1 MSSLDQDDEIEE
13 PTEEES
19 QEQESP
25 TGFKAWTVKASNYV
39 VSKMTLLEHFG
50 DQFLQPP
57 LPPERTEFSLEGND
71 EEGTTSGGTS
81 GDDIWGTPTSGGPD
95 DESFTASPVR
105 DPSYQIR
112 QFSKVRAE
120 LLAQSSFLFFSLYF
134 RFFLH
139 NSLLFYSLK
148 LAFVL
153 ILQEA
158 SSQLIFTLKIY
169 FYTIKIH

>member
-1 MSSLDQDDEIEE
+1 MRRFGTLSSLDQDDEIEE

-25 TGFKAWTVKASNYV
+25 TGFKAWTMKASNYV

-57 LPPERTEFSLEGND
+57 QPPERTEFSLDGQND

-105 DPSYQIR
+105 ETSSYQIR
-112 QFSKVRAE
+112 QLSKVRAD
-120 LLAQSSFLFFSLYF
+120 LLAQPSFIIINIFFSQNICHCFLFAFS
-134 RFFLH
+134 
-139 NSLLFYSLK
+139 
-148 LAFVL
+148 
-153 ILQEA
+153 
-158 SSQLIFTLKIY
+158 SS
-169 FYTIKIH
+169 